1 MRRVF
6 YEFFAG
12 GGMAR
17 AGLGPRWDCA
27 FANDIDPVKT
37 RAYAENWGG
46 AHLVVEDVQRLSVGQ
61 LPGRAD
67 LAWASFPCQDLSLA
81 GNMRG
86 MDEGTRSG
94 VFWGFW
100 RLMAGLAAEGREPWV
115 VVLENVVGWLRARD
129 GADFGRVCDLM
140 ALHGYRMG
148 ALVLDASWFLP
159 QSRPRVFLVAVHQDI
174 EIPRWLTLPGP
185 DEGWHGAGVVGA
197 HAALSSKARASWVW
211 WRISRPIRTM
221 TLEEI
226 IEEEPEGVTWDDTA
240 KTRHILGLMDATN
253 LAKMAA
259 VQASGV
265 RRVGALYRR
274 VRPNGVGGAKVQRA
288 EVRFDGLAG
297 CLRTPRGGSSRQAIM
312 VVEGERIRSRLLSPR
327 EAARLMGLPD
337 SYRLPRRYNDA
348 YHLAGDGVAVPVVRH
363 LAERL
368 IEPLLDGG
376 PLAAEAELPAHAR
389 RAVSS
394 LLDR

>member
-17 AGLGPRWDCA
+17 AGLGPHWECV
-27 FANDIDPVKT
+27 FANDIDKMKSE
-37 RAYAENWGG
+37 AYAANWGS
-46 AHLVVEDVQRLSVGQ
+46 AHLVIDDVNRVSTDQ
-61 LPGRAD
+61 LPGRAH

-81 GNMRG
+81 GNMLG

-100 RLMAGLAAEGREPWV
+100 RLMAGLAAEGREPWIIT
-115 VVLENVVGWLRARD
+115 LENVVGWLRARD
-129 GADFGRVCDLM
+129 GHDFSRVCDLI

-148 ALVLDASWFLP
+148 AIVLDASWFVP

-185 DEGWHGAGVVGA
+185 DEDWHGTSVVEAYGS
-197 HAALSSKARASWVW
+197 LSNQARASWIW
-211 WRISRPIRTM
+211 WRVPQPIRAE
-221 TLEEI
+221 TLEDIVEDDPQGVAWDP
-226 IEEEPEGVTWDDTA
+226 PE
-240 KTRHILGLMDATN
+240 KTQHILNLMDETN
-253 LAKMAA
+253 RAKVKE
-259 VQASGV
+259 VQAAGI

-288 EVRFDGLAG
+288 EVRFDGVAG
-297 CLRTPRGGSSRQAIM
+297 CLRTPRGGSSRQAIL
-312 VVEGERIRSRLLSPR
+312 VVEGRRIRSRLLSPR

-337 SYRLPRRYNDA
+337 DYRLPARYNDA
-348 YHLAGDGVAVPVVRH
+348 YHVVGDGVVVPVVRH

-368 IEPLLDGG
+368 LEPLLDGR
-376 PLAAEAELPAHAR
+376 PRVADADLAVHAR
-389 RAVSS
+389 RVASS